1 MAMTSSDFHVIA
13 RYVADLA
20 IPATDIRTNQMF
32 SAIEVYLDP
41 AESEDAAV
49 AACDSLA
56 QALGRAGYLWDV
68 WRPTRYVIAVAE
80 RRQE

>member
-1 MAMTSSDFHVIA
+1 MAMTSGDFHVVA

-20 IPATDIRTNQMF
+20 ISATDIRTNQMF
-32 SAIEVYLDP
+32 SAVEVYLDP
-41 AESEDAAV
+41 AKSEDPV

-68 WRPTRYVIAVAE
+68 WRPTRYVIAVTE